1 MTMADR
7 SASLGR
13 VECVHRMLRR
23 CLPTIA
29 AIDRIQRIASV
40 CGSCSVML
48 AACFALAAQTR
59 AQEIVRVGFS
69 DSPPISWRN
78 ASTKD
83 LQGFAVSVFRAVAGE
98 AGFTMH
104 ADLLSFGVLLPSLT
118 DKKLDVVTMSGTPE
132 RRRVAIFSHPLAK
145 YGETLLVRAED
156 TTTYAELAQLRG
168 KRVGSNA
175 GGGWL
180 DAART
185 AGAKI
190 HAYSGAAQS
199 LLALEKGEVDAVVGN
214 APTYV
219 YLLRG
224 GVFPHV
230 RIAPNYIPRQTNELA
245 FALRP
250 ADATL
255 LDRINGALKKLEAH
269 GTLAQLR
276 TKWGF

>member
-1 MTMADR
+1 MTVADR
-7 SASLGR
+7 ICFLGR
-13 VECVHRMLRR
+13 IERARRMLRR
-23 CLPTIA
+23 CLATIV
-29 AIDRIQRIASV
+29 AIDRMKRIVGV
-40 CGSCSVML
+40 CGCCSVML
-48 AACFALAAQTR
+48 AACFALAVQAR
-59 AQEIVRVGFS
+59 AQEIVRAGFS

-83 LQGFAVSVFRAVAGE
+83 PQGFAVSVFRAVARE

-104 ADLLSFGVLLPSLT
+104 ADLMSFGLLLSSLT

-132 RRRVAIFSHPLAK
+132 RRRVAIFSQPFAK

-156 TTTYAELAQLRG
+156 TTNYVELAQLKG
-168 KRVGSNA
+168 KRVASNA

-180 DAART
+180 DVART
-185 AGAKI
+185 AGAEI
-190 HAYSGAAQS
+190 HTYTGAAQS
-199 LLALEKGEVDAVVGN
+199 LLSLEKGEVDAVVGN

-224 GVFPHV
+224 GGFPHV
-230 RIAPNYIPRQTNELA
+230 RIAQNYIPRQTNELA

-250 ADATL
+250 ADAAL
-255 LDRINGALKKLEAH
+255 LDRINAALKKLDADS
-269 GTLAQLR
+269 TLAQLR